1 MIKKFEKLTLNSNS
15 NENLHD
21 SSNGT
26 EPLGAPLKA
35 ADIKPWVTFNPK
47 MYTDI
52 DQYFD
57 ALSKYNTIKEV
68 MNEVT
73 QMEK

>member
-1 MIKKFEKLTLNSNS
+1 MIKKFEKLTFNSNS
-15 NENLHD
+15 NENSHN
-21 SSNGT
+21 SSNGA
-26 EPLGAPLKA
+26 ELLGAPLKA
-35 ADIKPWVTFNPK
+35 GDIKPWVTFNPK